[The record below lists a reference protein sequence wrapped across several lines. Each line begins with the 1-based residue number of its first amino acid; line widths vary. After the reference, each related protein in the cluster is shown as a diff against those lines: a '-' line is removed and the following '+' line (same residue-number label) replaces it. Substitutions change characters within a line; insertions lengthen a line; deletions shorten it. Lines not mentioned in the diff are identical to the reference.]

1 MVILEYMDSHY
12 IECNLHILTRTHM
25 MTLLDFGGSYGT
37 YGGYGGYG
45 GYGYRPFGMVGGY
58 GYGSGYGGSYGGAFG
73 EEDSHLI
80 RQAEVI
86 IGLLVY
92 NYVPP

>member
-1 MVILEYMDSHY
+1 MYTY
-12 IECNLHILTRTHM
+12 LHTSYTQ
-25 MTLLDFGGSYGT
+25 DFGGTYGT
-37 YGGYGGYG
+37 YGGYG

-73 EEDSHLI
+73 EEDSHFI

-86 IGLLVY
+86 NQSIDH
-92 NYVPP
+92 

>member
-1 MVILEYMDSHY
+1 MI
-12 IECNLHILTRTHM
+12 
-25 MTLLDFGGSYGT
+25 TLLDFGGSYGT

-86 IGLLVY
+86 ISLLV
-92 NYVPP
+92 